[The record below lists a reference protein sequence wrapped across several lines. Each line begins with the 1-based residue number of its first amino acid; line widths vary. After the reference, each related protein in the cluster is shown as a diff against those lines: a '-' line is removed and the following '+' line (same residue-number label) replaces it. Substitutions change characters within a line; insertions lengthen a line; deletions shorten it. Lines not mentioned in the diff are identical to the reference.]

1 MKTASVNWIVFSGAL
16 ALILATAVAHEA
28 QITVFEDLRI
38 EGENHIGVSGT
49 NINRS
54 AASGALAGM
63 GYAHLLLPGE
73 TAEYNA
79 AIESPGT
86 YALRV
91 RYSND
96 DAGPGDDV
104 LVKVNG
110 KRKARFHA
118 VNTRGPETK
127 LGDGWNVF
135 THSPDM
141 VIGQLRE
148 GDNALSLV
156 LENSDG
162 YGVEID
168 RLDFF
173 LKDDDADSTTP
184 KKGGAE

>member
-1 MKTASVNWIVFSGAL
+1 MKKTGGVSVLVAVAL
-16 ALILATAVAHEA
+16 AVTAAIAQEA
-28 QITVFEDLRI
+28 QVTEFEDLSI

-49 NINRS
+49 NINRT
-54 AASGALAGM
+54 AASGAVAGM
-63 GYAHLLLPGE
+63 GFAHLLLPGE
-73 TAEYNA
+73 TVEYNA
-79 AIESPGT
+79 VIESPGA
-86 YALRV
+86 YVLRV

-118 VNTRGPETK
+118 VNTRGPKTK

-135 THSPDM
+135 TNSPDM
-141 VIGQLRE
+141 AIGQLE
-148 GDNALSLV
+148 QGENTVALI

-173 LKDDDADSTTP
+173 FKADDMQTP
-184 KKGGAE
+184 AKKGDAE

>member
-1 MKTASVNWIVFSGAL
+1 MKTAGVNWIIFSVAL
-16 ALILATAVAHEA
+16 ALILATAVAQEA
-28 QITVFEDLRI
+28 QVTVFEDLSI
-38 EGENHIGVSGT
+38 EGENHMGLSGT

-79 AIESPGT
+79 AIESTGN

-118 VNTRGPETK
+118 ANTRGPETK

-135 THSPDM
+135 TQSPDM
-141 VIGQLRE
+141 AIGRLGE
-148 GDNALSLV
+148 GINAVSLI

-173 LKDDDADSTTP
+173 LKDNDADSTTP